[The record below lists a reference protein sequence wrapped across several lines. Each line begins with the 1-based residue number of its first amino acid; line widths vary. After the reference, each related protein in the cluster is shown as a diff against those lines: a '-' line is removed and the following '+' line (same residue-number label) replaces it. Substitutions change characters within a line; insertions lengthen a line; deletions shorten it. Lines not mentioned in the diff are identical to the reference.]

1 MKNVKTAWFCS
12 SCGAQAPKW
21 QGRCPA
27 CGEWNTMVEEKIVSE
42 KKSKTLTPVS
52 HGSRRTRP
60 QLIHEIELDE
70 EPRIKMPSAELNR
83 VLGGDSLRAVLCCL
97 EENRVLENQPLCCKT
112 YCRFAHVGYSMCQE
126 RKVPVSLK

>member
-42 KKSKTLTPVS
+42 KNPKHLLLYHTVREGLV
-52 HGSRRTRP
+52 H
-60 QLIHEIELDE
+60 
-70 EPRIKMPSAELNR
+70 
-83 VLGGDSLRAVLCCL
+83 SLYM
-97 EENRVLENQPLCCKT
+97 K
-112 YCRFAHVGYSMCQE
+112 
-126 RKVPVSLK
+126 